1 MQFMHKR
8 IGGRGMSRRRSLDPH
23 HPITIAL
30 PRSLKT
36 RLDEL
41 LSYKQSRSRWVC
53 DAIKAKLDAH
63 DDESQVISSLS
74 DARLLVLLLNR
85 SVIDYELFTLLKS
98 KLPAAET
105 GEEQ

>member
-1 MQFMHKR
+1 
-8 IGGRGMSRRRSLDPH
+8 MSRRRSLDPH

-53 DAIKAKLDAH
+53 DAIRAKLDAH

-74 DARLLVLLLNR
+74 SYRLIVLLFNR
-85 SVIDYELFTLLKS
+85 NVINWEMYDLLKS
-98 KLPAAET
+98 MLPTEET
-105 GEEQ
+105 VEGQ

>member
-1 MQFMHKR
+1 
-8 IGGRGMSRRRSLDPH
+8 MSRRRSLDPH

-53 DAIKAKLDAH
+53 GAIRAKLDAH
-63 DDESQVISSLS
+63 DDEHQVISSLS
-74 DARLLVLLLNR
+74 TNRLLGLLFNR
-85 SVIDYELFTLLKS
+85 GIIDYEMFTLLRS
-98 KLPAAET
+98 KLPTEEIEAE
-105 GEEQ
+105 Q

>member
-1 MQFMHKR
+1 
-8 IGGRGMSRRRSLDPH
+8 MSRRRSLDPH

-53 DAIKAKLDAH
+53 DAIRAKLDAH
-63 DDESQVISSLS
+63 DDEHQVISSLS
-74 DARLLVLLLNR
+74 TNRLLGFLFNR
-85 SVIDYELFTLLKS
+85 GIIDYEMFTLLRS
-98 KLPAAET
+98 KLPTEEIEAE
-105 GEEQ
+105 Q

>member
-1 MQFMHKR
+1 
-8 IGGRGMSRRRSLDPH
+8 MSRRRRLDPH

-63 DDESQVISSLS
+63 DDESQIISNISSL
-74 DARLLVLLLNR
+74 RLCAILLNR
-85 SVIDYELFTLLKS
+85 QVISPGMYETLRQVLIAMS
-98 KLPAAET
+98 PT
-105 GEEQ
+105 GEIEEVQ

>member
-1 MQFMHKR
+1 
-8 IGGRGMSRRRSLDPH
+8 MSRRRSLDPH

-53 DAIKAKLDAH
+53 DAIRAKLDAH
-63 DDESQVISSLS
+63 DDEHQVISSLS
-74 DARLLVLLLNR
+74 TNRLLGLLFNR
-85 SVIDYELFTLLKS
+85 VIIDYEMFTLLRS
-98 KLPAAET
+98 KLPTEEIEAE
-105 GEEQ
+105 Q

>member
-1 MQFMHKR
+1 
-8 IGGRGMSRRRSLDPH
+8 MSRRRSLDPH

-53 DAIKAKLDAH
+53 DAIRAKLDAH
-63 DDESQVISSLS
+63 DDEHQVISSLS
-74 DARLLVLLLNR
+74 TNRLLGLLFNR
-85 SVIDYELFTLLKS
+85 GIIDYEMFTLLRS
-98 KLPAAET
+98 KLPTEEIEAE
-105 GEEQ
+105 Q